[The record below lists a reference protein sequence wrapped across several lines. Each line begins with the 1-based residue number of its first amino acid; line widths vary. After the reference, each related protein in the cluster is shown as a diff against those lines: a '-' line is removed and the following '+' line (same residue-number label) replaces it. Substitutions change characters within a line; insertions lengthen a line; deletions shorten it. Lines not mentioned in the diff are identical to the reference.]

1 MRMRLLV
8 ACLASTF
15 LAAVPVM
22 SSTPNIVVLMT
33 DQQGAFTMLNDQVH
47 APNMKRL
54 QQSGVGFTNAYS
66 VGLVCVPSRT
76 SILTGRHPATFAAV
90 EDSQEPV
97 IADNYSKCKERPE
110 TFDSVLK
117 ARGYRVF
124 YYGKWHAPLRWAV
137 NPSGQPTYEN
147 GVCMNGGTP
156 LISDEPHHRF
166 RDATNCLKVTS
177 PCRYLPF
184 SNLKNTPTFCK
195 RLSTRSLKLS
205 ETQSA
210 RLQAREAQ
218 ARRDAHVQPSTAE
231 SPIELEAHYRNR
243 TFEMP
248 GPHLSNRDC
257 RCINLDHPQMASA
270 RRVEGKG
277 VGAIKPA
284 SLFNT
289 SEEYVY
295 TQAAVAALRSLA
307 IEPDHAPFALTLS
320 LHSPHGPPE
329 TFEQFISAYPLLL
342 DWMSGSEKVAGV
354 TMEEIG
360 TALYHAQVSQ
370 SDFLF
375 GLLLEAL
382 GELKLRQST
391 LVLFFSDHGATWTPE
406 QVVGNHYKGGVM
418 DKTDFHNHFAERVR
432 KVPLI
437 LSWPGVIRSEQVVS
451 APVSLMDVHSTI
463 LAGVRLALDG
473 TTTRSIPE
481 VHSHGT
487 SLWPLIALVNDQR
500 TAKDKLHNQ
509 TSVFVYGRHSLSPF
523 KPIWPAIINPMFM
536 ARRAQH
542 KLVCDYPH
550 VPGANEVIVDGQHI
564 PVQQKWFCTGW
575 GDRQHRP
582 LHATPNGHC
591 IDARGFRGTPCF
603 LFLCKTSDEP
613 CVLVDNRVNDT
624 ERHMH
629 DRVATRLDRD
639 AQMAWEHYTACNQS
653 PFPDEGFR

>member
-1 MRMRLLV
+1 
-8 ACLASTF
+8 
-15 LAAVPVM
+15 
-22 SSTPNIVVLMT
+22 
-33 DQQGAFTMLNDQVH
+33 
-47 APNMKRL
+47 MKRL

-66 VGLVCVPSRT
+66 VGL
-76 SILTGRHPATFAAV
+76 
-90 EDSQEPV
+90 EPV

-156 LISDEPHHRF
+156 LISDEPQHRF
-166 RDATNCLKVTS
+166 RDATNCLKVAS

-195 RLSTRSLKLS
+195 RLSTRSLMLS
-205 ETQSA
+205 ETQ
-210 RLQAREAQ
+210 R
-218 ARRDAHVQPSTAE
+218 
-231 SPIELEAHYRNR
+231 SPIELEAQYRNR

-295 TQAAVAALRSLA
+295 TQAAVGALRSLA
-307 IEPDHAPFALTLS
+307 SEPDHAPFALTLS

-391 LVLFFSDHGATWTPE
+391 LVLFFSDHGARR
-406 QVVGNHYKGGVM
+406 NNNS
-418 DKTDFHNHFAERVR
+418 FN
-432 KVPLI
+432 
-437 LSWPGVIRSEQVVS
+437 
-451 APVSLMDVHSTI
+451 
-463 LAGVRLALDG
+463 
-473 TTTRSIPE
+473 TRS
-481 VHSHGT
+481 
-487 SLWPLIALVNDQR
+487 A
-500 TAKDKLHNQ
+500 
-509 TSVFVYGRHSLSPF
+509 
-523 KPIWPAIINPMFM
+523 
-536 ARRAQH
+536 
-542 KLVCDYPH
+542 
-550 VPGANEVIVDGQHI
+550 
-564 PVQQKWFCTGW
+564 
-575 GDRQHRP
+575 
-582 LHATPNGHC
+582 
-591 IDARGFRGTPCF
+591 
-603 LFLCKTSDEP
+603 
-613 CVLVDNRVNDT
+613 
-624 ERHMH
+624 
-629 DRVATRLDRD
+629 
-639 AQMAWEHYTACNQS
+639 
-653 PFPDEGFR
+653 